1 VDSVPPPP
9 SFRQRKLRPWY
20 LVATMGLVWVIGL
33 YGLTSACNTVG
44 YLREGSM
51 PDVAQVVREVE
62 HDRSEI
68 YKVHEAAYL
77 RAISE
82 HHHITFPLQVAKLLL
97 SGLLVIASGLAM
109 RGRKGARAL
118 ALQVLAANAILAL
131 IDYVLTR
138 SIRSAWI
145 EAVAQT
151 GEMLPM
157 LPVAPGAPSDE
168 ALWTWTTRRT
178 LLWWSA
184 RIWFVL
190 DQGALVLAALA
201 LTRAK
206 TKVFFDAVARATEQA
221 EEP

>member
-1 VDSVPPPP
+1 
-9 SFRQRKLRPWY
+9 
-20 LVATMGLVWVIGL
+20 
-33 YGLTSACNTVG
+33 
-44 YLREGSM
+44 
-51 PDVAQVVREVE
+51 
-62 HDRSEI
+62 
-68 YKVHEAAYL
+68 VHEAAYL

-82 HHHITFPLQVAKLLL
+82 QQHVTFPLQVAKLLL
-97 SGLLVIASGLAM
+97 SGLLVVASGLAM

-118 ALQVLAANAILAL
+118 ALQVLAANAMLAL
-131 IDYVLTR
+131 ADYVLTR

-151 GEMLPM
+151 GEMLPA
-157 LPVAPGAPSDE
+157 LPAQSGASSE
-168 ALWTWTTRRT
+168 QAFWTWTTRRP

-190 DQGALVLAALA
+190 DLGALVLAAIA